1 MSSIYQ
7 ELFGVQT
14 LSGLVVAFG
23 AEERLDS
30 MFTALFQRGENMG
43 QDATDEV
50 QWDEVQLA
58 RHLAPVRGEN
68 GVWPSSQNTVNIRR
82 KSTMAHVKDST
93 FILGSKLYKEVAPGN
108 MQLMPNAQSKV
119 AFELRNLVKKIR
131 KTIEYMAAHSLNGTL
146 TVNAA
151 NIPGTTQAFTVTY
164 SPNTY
169 TASASWKTAGT
180 LLLSSEVPAL
190 KRDFLQ
196 ASGLLPKRIICDGTI
211 TDAVYAN
218 TQVLTFLQNQLGAD
232 FAKTG
237 NPLQGAAFD
246 GFTLGSLE
254 WFANEAGYVP
264 EGGSFTKYIPAV
276 DDAFVL
282 PGDEDIGDV
291 LGMAEGRG
299 IVPLQQLGPA
309 ASGASLVGLA
319 PTRGFYAYAERSV
332 FPNPPGIHLN
342 VGWVGLP
349 IVKFPTGVC
358 VVDAVP

>member
-7 ELFGVQT
+7 QLFGVQT

-30 MFTALFQRGENMG
+30 MFTALFERGEDMG
-43 QDATDEV
+43 TDNTDETN
-50 QWDEVQLA
+50 WDEVQLA

-68 GVWPSSQNTVNIRR
+68 GLWPSSQNTVNILR
-82 KSTMAHVKDST
+82 KSQMAHVKDST
-93 FILGSKLYKEVAPGN
+93 FILGSKLFKERAPGQ
-108 MQLMPNAQSKV
+108 MDLMPNAQGKV

-131 KTIEYMAAHSLNGTL
+131 KTIEYMAARSLDGTL
-146 TVNAA
+146 TVNAT
-151 NIPGTTQAFTVTY
+151 NIPGTTQDFTVTY

-169 TASASWKTAGT
+169 AASASWKTAGT
-180 LLLSSEVPAL
+180 GLLSSEIPAA

-196 ASGLLPKRIICDGTI
+196 ASGLIPTRIIADGTI
-211 TDAVYAN
+211 TSAVYAN
-218 TQVLTFLQNQLGAD
+218 TEVVALLQNAMGAE
-232 FAKTG
+232 FAKSG

-246 GFTLGSLE
+246 GFPLGGLD
-254 WFANEAGYVP
+254 WAANEAGYVP

-276 DDAFVL
+276 DDAYML
-282 PGDEDIGDV
+282 PGDEDLGDV
-291 LGMAEGRG
+291 LGMATGRG
-299 IVPLQQLGPA
+299 IVPVNQLGPA
-309 ASGASLVGLA
+309 ERGADLLALA
-319 PTRGFYAYAERSV
+319 PTRGFYAYAERSS

-358 VVDAVP
+358 VIDAVP